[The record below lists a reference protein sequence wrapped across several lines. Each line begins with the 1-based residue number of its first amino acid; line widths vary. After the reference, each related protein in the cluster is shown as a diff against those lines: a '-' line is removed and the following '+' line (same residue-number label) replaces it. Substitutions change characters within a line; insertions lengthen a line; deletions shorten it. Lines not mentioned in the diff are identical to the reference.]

1 MPEILW
7 NSISRIGVKN
17 LSLITYPLEVVPVF
31 NSIEWQKH
39 LVSARFP
46 LLLWLRSSNSVN
58 YPWQSFSSKMK
69 SLILSSY
76 KTISDMLIWWKLSIE
91 KMEDEVTA
99 AYGGLI

>member
-1 MPEILW
+1 
-7 NSISRIGVKN
+7 
-17 LSLITYPLEVVPVF
+17 
-31 NSIEWQKH
+31 
-39 LVSARFP
+39 
-46 LLLWLRSSNSVN
+46 
-58 YPWQSFSSKMK
+58 MK